1 MDHMVSRSLDIDLL
15 RSFVAVAD
23 TGSFTRAAP
32 MVARTQSAVSL
43 QIKRLEDQLG
53 RALFV
58 RGPRRVALTPEGE
71 KLLGHARH
79 MLRLNDAAMA
89 ELTEPDVA
97 GLVRLGVPED
107 FATAHLPDVLA
118 LFTQAHPRVELE
130 VTCDLT
136 LNLQAGFNRG
146 DFDLVLVKREPGVA
160 IDGMRVWREPLV
172 WVARDNSPL
181 PEDGPLPLIV
191 SPQPCVYRKRAV
203 SALDAARRAWRCAY
217 TSTSLT
223 GTQAAVRA
231 GLGIAVLPREMCP
244 DFLTP
249 LGRDSGL
256 PELDDTEVALIEA
269 QGASLTAHRF
279 AQHIAAALERA

>member
-1 MDHMVSRSLDIDLL
+1 MTGRSLDIDLL

-23 TGSFTRAAP
+23 AGSFTRAAP
-32 MVARTQSAVSL
+32 LIGRTQSAVSL
-43 QIKRLEDQLG
+43 QIKRLEDHLG
-53 RALFV
+53 KPVFA
-58 RGPRRVALTPEGE
+58 RGARRVALTVEGE
-71 KLLGHARH
+71 RLLGHARH
-79 MLRLNDAAMA
+79 MLRLNDAVMA
-89 ELTEPDVA
+89 DLTEPDVG

-118 LFTQAHPRVELE
+118 AFTRAHPRVELE

-160 IDGMRVWREPLV
+160 IDGTRVWREPLV
-172 WVARDNSPL
+172 WVARDTETL
-181 PEDGPLPLIV
+181 PDDEPLPLIV
-191 SPQPCVYRKRAV
+191 SPQPCVYRKRAIA
-203 SALDAARRAWRCAY
+203 ALDKARRPWRCAY

-244 DFLTP
+244 ATLTP

-256 PELDDTEVALIEA
+256 PALDDTEIALIEA

-279 AQHIAAALERA
+279 AQHIVAALERG

>member
-1 MDHMVSRSLDIDLL
+1 MTGRSLDIDLL

-23 TGSFTRAAP
+23 AGSFTRAAP
-32 MVARTQSAVSL
+32 LIGRTQSAVSL

-53 RALFV
+53 KPVFA
-58 RGPRRVALTPEGE
+58 RGARRVALTVEGE
-71 KLLGHARH
+71 RLLGHARH
-79 MLRLNDAAMA
+79 MLRLNDAVMA
-89 ELTEPDVA
+89 DLTEPDVG

-118 LFTQAHPRVELE
+118 AFTRAHPRVELE

-160 IDGMRVWREPLV
+160 IDGTRVWREPLV
-172 WVARDNSPL
+172 WVARDTETL
-181 PEDGPLPLIV
+181 PDDEPLPLIV
-191 SPQPCVYRKRAV
+191 SPQPCVYRKRAIA
-203 SALDAARRAWRCAY
+203 ALDKARRPWRCAY

-244 DFLTP
+244 ATLTP

-256 PELDDTEVALIEA
+256 PALDDTEIALIEA

-279 AQHIAAALERA
+279 AQHIVAALERG

>member
-1 MDHMVSRSLDIDLL
+1 MTARSLDLDLL

-23 TGSFTRAAP
+23 TGSFTHAAP
-32 MVARTQSAVSL
+32 LVGRTQSAVSL

-53 RALFV
+53 RLVFA
-58 RGPRRVALTPEGE
+58 RGARRVALTPDGE
-71 KLLGHARH
+71 KLLAHARH

-118 LFTQAHPRVELE
+118 AFTRAHPRVDLE

-160 IDGMRVWREPLV
+160 IDGTRVWREPLV
-172 WVARDNSPL
+172 WVARDAGSVPG
-181 PEDGPLPLIV
+181 DGPLPLIV

-203 SALDAARRAWRCAY
+203 SALDQARRAWRCAY

-249 LGRDSGL
+249 LGRESGL
-256 PELDDTEVALIEA
+256 PELADTEIALIEA

-279 AQHIAAALERA
+279 AQHTAAALERG

>member
-1 MDHMVSRSLDIDLL
+1 MAGRSLDIDLL

-23 TGSFTRAAP
+23 AGSFTRAAP
-32 MVARTQSAVSL
+32 LIGRTQSAVSL
-43 QIKRLEDQLG
+43 QIKRLEDHLG
-53 RALFV
+53 KPVFA
-58 RGPRRVALTPEGE
+58 RGARRVALTVEGE
-71 KLLGHARH
+71 RLLGHARH
-79 MLRLNDAAMA
+79 MLRLNDAVMA
-89 ELTEPDVA
+89 DLTEPDVG

-118 LFTQAHPRVELE
+118 AFTRAHPRVELE

-160 IDGMRVWREPLV
+160 IDGTRVWREPLV
-172 WVARDNSPL
+172 WVARDTETL
-181 PEDGPLPLIV
+181 PDDEPLPLIV
-191 SPQPCVYRKRAV
+191 SPQPCVYRKRAIA
-203 SALDAARRAWRCAY
+203 ALDKARRPWRCAY

-244 DFLTP
+244 ATLTP

-256 PELDDTEVALIEA
+256 PALDDTEIALIEA

-279 AQHIAAALERA
+279 AQHIVAALERG

>member
-1 MDHMVSRSLDIDLL
+1 MAGRSLDIDLL

-23 TGSFTRAAP
+23 AGSFTRAAP
-32 MVARTQSAVSL
+32 LIGRTQSAVSL

-53 RALFV
+53 KPVFA
-58 RGPRRVALTPEGE
+58 RGARRVALTVEGE
-71 KLLGHARH
+71 RLLGHARH
-79 MLRLNDAAMA
+79 MLRLNDAVMA
-89 ELTEPDVA
+89 DLTEPDVG

-118 LFTQAHPRVELE
+118 AFTRAHPRVELE

-160 IDGMRVWREPLV
+160 IDGTRVWREPLV
-172 WVARDNSPL
+172 WVARDTETL
-181 PEDGPLPLIV
+181 PDDEPLPLIV
-191 SPQPCVYRKRAV
+191 SPQPCVYRKRAIA
-203 SALDAARRAWRCAY
+203 ALDKARRPWRCAY

-244 DFLTP
+244 ATLTP

-256 PELDDTEVALIEA
+256 PALDDTEIALIEA

-279 AQHIAAALERA
+279 AQHIVAALERG

>member
-1 MDHMVSRSLDIDLL
+1 MTRMPNRSLDLDLL

-32 MVARTQSAVSL
+32 LVGRTQSAVSL
-43 QIKRLEDQLG
+43 QIRRLEDQLG
-53 RALFV
+53 RPVFV
-58 RGPRRVALTPEGE
+58 RGARRVALTVEGE
-71 KLLGHARH
+71 RLLAHARH

-118 LFTQAHPRVELE
+118 AFTQAHPRVELE

-136 LNLQAGFNRG
+136 LNLQRGFSAGA
-146 DFDLVLVKREPGVA
+146 FDLVLLKRDPGVA
-160 IDGMRVWREPLV
+160 IDGIRVWREPLV
-172 WVARDNSPL
+172 WVARDAGSI

-203 SALDAARRAWRCAY
+203 TALDRARRAWRCAY

-244 DFLTP
+244 PTLTP

-256 PELDDTEVALIEA
+256 PPLDDTEIALIEA
-269 QGASLTAHRF
+269 PGATLTAHRF
-279 AQHIAAALERA
+279 AQHIASALER